1 MNERVE
7 KSLERIKTMARKIKG
22 MCECIIND
30 VDDVTESD
38 DLFIIEQQFDRIMRA
53 ASDGYELAQST
64 YDEFD
69 EEE

>member
-7 KSLERIKTMARKIKG
+7 KSLERIKTMARNIKS
-22 MCECIIND
+22 MCDCIIND
-30 VDDVTESD
+30 CDDVTESD
-38 DLFIIEQQFDRIMRA
+38 DLFIIEQQFERIERLA
-53 ASDGYELAQST
+53 DNGYGYTQII